1 MVLAS
6 AQPLEEKKDIQT
18 TTDKKTTINSLPC
31 ATTLKC

>member
-18 TTDKKTTINSLPC
+18 TIDKKTTINSLPC
-31 ATTLKC
+31 ATTLKS